1 MIGASPHPWIAAVKE
16 ATMFDIHDSPA
27 SNDRL
32 ADEVKAAVLVAV
44 FGLVVMGASE
54 ALVVPDDALIA
65 REALAGAVSQEPP
78 PYYFPRQFN
87 MEATEI
93 EPQAPTF

>member
-1 MIGASPHPWIAAVKE
+1 MFDVHDLPASPE
-16 ATMFDIHDSPA
+16 
-27 SNDRL
+27 RL

-54 ALVVPDDALIA
+54 ALVAQDDAPVA
-65 REALAGAVSQEPP
+65 REASAGAVSQEPP

>member
-1 MIGASPHPWIAAVKE
+1 MFDVHDLPASPE
-16 ATMFDIHDSPA
+16 
-27 SNDRL
+27 RL

-54 ALVVPDDALIA
+54 ALVAPDDAPIA

-78 PYYFPRQFN
+78 THYFPRQFTT
-87 MEATEI
+87 EATEI